1 MNTHPAWHKT
11 YDTQERPSSL
21 RGGDLPSATGHRLS
35 NITATEA
42 TMCEEAPEVFR
53 ELVTLL
59 TELQNVGTALA
70 AAVAGVMLVYAGYL
84 WMTGI
89 DGKEQARRI
98 VVNVIIGMSIVVLAS
113 GIVEWIETILC

>member
-1 MNTHPAWHKT
+1 
-11 YDTQERPSSL
+11 
-21 RGGDLPSATGHRLS
+21 
-35 NITATEA
+35 
-42 TMCEEAPEVFR
+42 MCEEAPEVFR